1 MGDISLHVKR
11 FFAGQAKISNQA
23 TNRLTPGDLSP
34 ILFRM
39 ADPYEQALKKLA
51 ADERSLNE
59 LSKLTGIPAETLRD
73 IKSGH
78 VENPRF
84 DTLKKLVGLYAR
96 AA

>member
-1 MGDISLHVKR
+1 MH
-11 FFAGQAKISNQA
+11 
-23 TNRLTPGDLSP
+23 RLTSGDLSP
-34 ILFRM
+34 TILHM

-78 VENPRF
+78 VANPRF
-84 DTLKKLVGLYAR
+84 DTLKKLAFLYAK

>member
-1 MGDISLHVKR
+1 MHDH
-11 FFAGQAKISNQA
+11 
-23 TNRLTPGDLSP
+23 
-34 ILFRM
+34 
-39 ADPYEQALKKLA
+39 YEQALKKLA
-51 ADERSLNE
+51 ADERSLSE

-84 DTLKKLVGLYAR
+84 DTLKKLASIYAR

>member
-1 MGDISLHVKR
+1 
-11 FFAGQAKISNQA
+11 
-23 TNRLTPGDLSP
+23 
-34 ILFRM
+34 M

-51 ADERSLNE
+51 EDSRSLKE
-59 LSKLTGIPAETLRD
+59 LSTLTGIPAETLRD

-84 DTLKKLVGLYAR
+84 DTLKKLATLYAK